1 LPHVTV
7 SDSATANDRG
17 NARAGG
23 QLLSAAIRA
32 SLAGVVL
39 SVMLLGFVSE
49 TQPLFYAVLGLSL
62 LVYLMARG
70 RAILSTAVQYLS
82 SSTMVWRWV
91 FLAWAVASLLWAS
104 RANSLGRVTTLLE
117 IHAVGLV
124 LYDSARHLR
133 ATRWVLALVFV
144 GAAVGASHA
153 MLTGLNS
160 GAARLE
166 GLYSNPNVL
175 AVTLVMGLA
184 AFNAGAGLGRSR
196 LARTVAH
203 SLAIVILAGIIATAS
218 VKGVVGVLCVWGAGL
233 LVWHTRRR
241 IAIQLASVAAATLLL
256 VPLGTTFQTYWERA
270 LQRVSAAAFA
280 VSSQAGVSYSL
291 VERERFVRK
300 GLSLIAESPWAGNG
314 LGSFSWLSGE
324 GTYAHSNPIEM
335 GVALG
340 VAGIALYYLLHAVV
354 LYRGV
359 SLRLHR
365 VLAVRFAMLFVP
377 TLLVLDLAVVSYA
390 MKLPTLLL
398 IMSAGW
404 IDAQLGGDV
413 P

>member
-1 LPHVTV
+1 MTV
-7 SDSATANDRG
+7 SGSATASERG
-17 NARAGG
+17 KARASG
-23 QLLSAAIRA
+23 QLLSAAIRT

-70 RAILSTAVQYLS
+70 EAILKTAVQYLS

-124 LYDSARHLR
+124 LYDSARHLK
-133 ATRWVLALVFV
+133 ATRWVLTLVFV
-144 GAAVGASHA
+144 GAAVGATHA

-184 AFNAGAGLGRSR
+184 AFNAGAGLGRNR
-196 LARTVAH
+196 LARMVAH
-203 SLAIVILAGIIATAS
+203 GLAIVILAGIVSTAS
-218 VKGVVGVLCVWGAGL
+218 VKGIVGVLCIWVVGL

-241 IAIQLASVAAATLLL
+241 IAIQLASVAAMAVLL

-300 GLSLIAESPWAGNG
+300 GLSLIAESPWAGSG

-324 GTYAHSNPIEM
+324 GTYAHSNPIEL

-340 VAGIALYYLLHAVV
+340 VAGVALYYLLHAIV

-359 SLRLHR
+359 SLRRHR
-365 VLAVRFAMLFVP
+365 VLAARFAMLFVP

-404 IDAQLGGDV
+404 IDARLGGDS